1 MLALTALFNTNKMA
15 KKKYEVLKGKDGFSV
30 NGINLS
36 TATQAQLKQI
46 HSLGHPYIKLV
57 TNEQETTDKQDK
69 TDSTEKA

>member
-1 MLALTALFNTNKMA
+1 MA
-15 KKKYEVLKGKDGFSV
+15 KKKYEVLKGKEHFSV

-57 TNEQETTDKQDK
+57 TNEQETTTDKPDQ
-69 TDSTEKA
+69 TDSTEEA